1 MFRILIISLV
11 LVVSGSG
18 YAWAYDADSF
28 ATFKLNLQQEAI
40 AKGLSP
46 AIVKE
51 AMDSVQYLPKVIEL
65 DRKQPEKKITFAEYK
80 NNILTDARINKG
92 REMFKEHRAELER
105 VSKQYGVQPEYI
117 VALWGMETNYGGYK
131 GNWGV
136 MSALA
141 TLAYEGRRA
150 EFFKKELMNAMRI
163 LDEGHIELSGL
174 RGSWAGALGH
184 NQFMPSSFLELAV
197 DGDKDGRKDIW
208 NDLNDVFPSSANYLA
223 QKGWNDAYGWGY
235 EVTLPAGF
243 PESLLTREIK
253 KPVSEWLKMGVV
265 PIGGKQSNSRI
276 QASIVAPDGIDG
288 AAYLVYSNYDVIMKW
303 NRSLYFATTVGL
315 LADAVRQ

>member
-1 MFRILIISLV
+1 MFRILIVSLV
-11 LVVSGSG
+11 LALSGSG

-40 AKGLSP
+40 ATGLSP
-46 AIVKE
+46 TIVKK

-92 REMFKEHRAELER
+92 REMFKKHRAVLEK

-117 VALWGMETNYGGYK
+117 VALWGLETNYGGYK

-136 MSALA
+136 MSALT
-141 TLAYEGRRA
+141 TLAYQGRRA

-163 LDEGHIELSGL
+163 LDEGHIDLSGL

-184 NQFMPSSFLELAV
+184 NQFMPSSFIELAV
-197 DGDKDGRKDIW
+197 DGNQDGRKDIW
-208 NDLNDVFPSSANYLA
+208 NDLNDVFPSSANYLS
-223 QKGWNDAYGWGY
+223 QKGWNDTYGWGY

-243 PESLLTREIK
+243 SESLLTREIK
-253 KPVSEWLKMGVV
+253 KPVSEWMKMGVA
-265 PIGGKQSNSRI
+265 PIGGNPSDANI
-276 QASIVAPDGIDG
+276 QASIVAPDGIGG
-288 AAYLVYSNYDVIMKW
+288 ATYLVYSNYDVIMKW